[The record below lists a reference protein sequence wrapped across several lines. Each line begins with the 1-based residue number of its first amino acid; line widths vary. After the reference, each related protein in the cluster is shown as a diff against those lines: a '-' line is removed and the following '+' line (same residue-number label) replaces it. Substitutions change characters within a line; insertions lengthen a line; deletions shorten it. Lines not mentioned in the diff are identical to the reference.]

1 MIGLAGVC
9 IFFLST
15 EGGILLAE
23 MDTFVN
29 VFGIFILVF
38 FEGVGLLF
46 VIVFCA
52 KIGFF
57 FWVSIFLFSI
67 LGLLI
72 ASKLDTF
79 SKKTLPLPQFL

>member
-29 VFGIFILVF
+29 VFGIFNLVF

-46 VIVFCA
+46 IIGFCA
-52 KIGFF
+52 KKKIFVYFF
-57 FWVSIFLFSI
+57 GEI
-67 LGLLI
+67 
-72 ASKLDTF
+72 
-79 SKKTLPLPQFL
+79 

>member
-38 FEGVGLLF
+38 FDNNPFCCKSCIVLLALLYLSF
-46 VIVFCA
+46 ADLADIKAFDA
-52 KIGFF
+52 QALFF
-57 FWVSIFLFSI
+57 KSLPP
-67 LGLLI
+67 
-72 ASKLDTF
+72 SKL
-79 SKKTLPLPQFL
+79 